1 MQYHDTIKVV
11 HKKRANEYMR
21 DVLEYVQHWQI
32 VIGIMPN
39 HARTF
44 VAKVWILFS
53 EQRPWCLQHDLFG
66 RRSAPIQVAEL
77 LNESLLLSFHLLQR
91 VQLEGEPAPR
101 GGQQTQNQPF

>member
-1 MQYHDTIKVV
+1 
-11 HKKRANEYMR
+11 MR

-53 EQRPWCLQHDLFG
+53 EQRPWCLQHDLLAAG
-66 RRSAPIQVAEL
+66 PHQSK
-77 LNESLLLSFHLLQR
+77 LLSFSMRACCSLSTFSKEFNWKVSLH
-91 VQLEGEPAPR
+91 R
-101 GGQQTQNQPF
+101 GGANRHKINHSKLARWNISSCWNIKVGS